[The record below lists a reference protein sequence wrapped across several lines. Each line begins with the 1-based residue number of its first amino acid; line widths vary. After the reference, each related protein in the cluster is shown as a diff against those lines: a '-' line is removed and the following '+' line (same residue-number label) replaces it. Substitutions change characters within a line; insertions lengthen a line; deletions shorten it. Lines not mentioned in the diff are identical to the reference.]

1 MLLTF
6 LPYLQ
11 ALFGVSCMCQ
21 QIVRDLLSSES
32 AVEQEWERGARPE
45 QFVLACKRLPV
56 KMTKA

>member
-32 AVEQEWERGARPE
+32 AVEQEWGAVQDQNSLSSR
-45 QFVLACKRLPV
+45 ARDSRSK
-56 KMTKA
+56 